1 MEKDDKQRLLEVM
14 QKVNPELGF
23 NEELRQNIQNPTRL
37 NAPIRK
43 KINRELT
50 ALPNYHEGIPL
61 EIIEEILKKYNLLLL
76 QEDYTPWSGFITG
89 REGQADFTL
98 GYFDTAYEQ
107 NGLTAYTPIE
117 NAALIMTWYKMQS
130 GKYEIVTYIS

>member
-1 MEKDDKQRLLEVM
+1 MEKNDKQRLFEVM
-14 QKVNPELGF
+14 QKVNPELAL
-23 NEELRQNIQNPTRL
+23 NEELRQNLQNPTRL

-50 ALPNYHEGIPL
+50 SLENYHQGIPL
-61 EIIEEILKKYNLLLL
+61 AIIEDILKKYNLLLL
-76 QEDYTPWSGFITG
+76 QEDNTPWSGFITG
-89 REGQADFTL
+89 REGQANFTL

-117 NAALIMTWYKMQS
+117 NAALAMSWYKMES

>member
-1 MEKDDKQRLLEVM
+1 MKKDSKQRLLEVM
-14 QKVNPELGF
+14 QKVNPEFGF

-43 KINRELT
+43 KINRELIS
-50 ALPNYHEGIPL
+50 LENYHVGIPL
-61 EIIEEILKKYNLLLL
+61 EIIENILKKYNLLLL
-76 QEDYTPWSGFITG
+76 QEDNTPWSGFITG
-89 REGQADFTL
+89 AEGQATFTL

-117 NAALIMTWYKMQS
+117 NAALVMTWYKMQG